1 MKKIAFF
8 FVVLFIVF
16 SASSQSEIDSLLQLS
31 ANAPEKQKTN
41 LYLELSL
48 KLRNDSAR
56 SNAYSKMAYQLAV
69 KNNQVPIQ
77 AMSLYYLGETL
88 FNSSD
93 YPKAIL
99 KYKEAL
105 SVYSKINDS
114 SKMVDCYKA
123 VGLCYY
129 HMDQGDKA
137 IKQFIEGMKL
147 CENDT
152 RNTAKLLSNIAMTH
166 TRMRNLNDAIDNYRK
181 ALALNT
187 SLRNFEGMGVNHNGL
202 GEIYKILNRPDSAL
216 INYKKANKFNKK
228 IDFQAI
234 TISNMAGVYMN
245 YPDSMYRAIECLKQS
260 WAIFRQLGLLQYEA
274 EFKQGIGIILF
285 KQGKYIPAI
294 DALGQSIK
302 LNDKFKRGFKIKA
315 TSHNLLSKAHER
327 IGDYQTA
334 LKHTKLFIQY
344 SDSLAQKEKYEQI
357 AALEMQY
364 ETEKKE
370 TEIARLHAE
379 QELTLIQLRK
389 NKQLKQLG
397 MATALLLLSL
407 IFFGWMKYLDKIKSN
422 RLLEEKNQVIEQSEQ
437 ELRLLNASKN
447 KFFSIIA
454 HDLKNP
460 LHTILGYSFLLNKDY
475 DRFTEDERRKFALQI
490 HQSTNNIFRLLQN
503 LLEWS
508 KAQTGRL
515 NYSPAVVNYQR
526 VLDNSLNVLRAL
538 ADQKNISIKAE
549 NDPELKIF
557 ADPLMIETVLRNL
570 INNAIKFT
578 PEGGKIEV
586 SAKQE
591 NGQLL
596 VSVSDTGIGISEEE
610 TENLFK
616 IDSKVKR
623 KGTNNE
629 DGSGLGLILCKEFVN
644 KHNGEIWVES
654 APNKGSSFR
663 FTIPT
668 KAIA

>member
-8 FVVLFIVF
+8 FVVLFAF
-16 SASSQSEIDSLLQLS
+16 FGASSQTEVDSLIQLS
-31 ANAPEKQKTN
+31 ANAPEKQKTD

-56 SNAYSKMAYQLAV
+56 SNAYSKMAYQLAL
-69 KNNQVPIQ
+69 KNNQVPLQ
-77 AMSLYYLGETL
+77 AMALYYLGETL

-105 SVYSKINDS
+105 SVYAKINS
-114 SKMVDCYKA
+114 SNEMVDCHKA
-123 VGLCYY
+123 IGLCFY

-137 IKQFIEGMKL
+137 INQFIEGMKL
-147 CENDT
+147 CENDA

-166 TRMRNLNDAIDNYRK
+166 TRMRNFNDAIYNYRK
-181 ALALNT
+181 ALVLNT
-187 SLRNFEGMGVNHNGL
+187 SIENVEGMGVNHNGL
-202 GEIYKILNRPDSAL
+202 GEIYKTLNRPDSAL
-216 INYKKANKFNKK
+216 IHYLKAKHLNKK
-228 IDFQAI
+228 TEFQAVTLSNLAGI
-234 TISNMAGVYMN
+234 YMGYKDSISKSV
-245 YPDSMYRAIECLKQS
+245 DCLRQS
-260 WAIFRQLGLLQYEA
+260 WGIFRQLGLLQYEA

-285 KQGKYIPAI
+285 KQGKHIPAI
-294 DALGQSIK
+294 DALEQSIR
-302 LNDKFKRGFKIKA
+302 LNDKFKRGFKIKT
-315 TSHNLLSKAHER
+315 TSHNLLARVYER
-327 IGDYQTA
+327 TGDYKNA
-334 LKHTKLFIQY
+334 LKHTKLFINY
-344 SDSLAQKEKYEQI
+344 SDSLAQNEKYEQI

-370 TEIARLHAE
+370 NEIARLQAE
-379 QELTLIQLRK
+379 KELTLIQLRK
-389 NKQLKQLG
+389 NKQIQYLG
-397 MATALLLLSL
+397 MATAFLLLLL
-407 IFFGWMKYLDKIKSN
+407 VFFVYMKYLDKIKSN
-422 RLLEEKNQVIEQSEQ
+422 QLLKEKNQVIEQSEQ

-460 LHTILGYSFLLNKDY
+460 LHTILGYSALLSKNY
-475 DRFTEDERRKFALQI
+475 DFYTEDERRKFAGDIL
-490 HQSTNNIFRLLQN
+490 HSTNNIFRLLQN

-515 NYSPAVVNYQR
+515 SYSPAVVNYQR

-578 PEGGKIEV
+578 PEGGEIEV

-610 TENLFK
+610 TQNLFR

-629 DGSGLGLILCKEFVN
+629 DGSGLGLILCKEFVH
-644 KHNGEIWVES
+644 KHNGQIWVES

-663 FTIPT
+663 FTIPE

>member
-8 FVVLFIVF
+8 FVVLFVVF
-16 SASSQSEIDSLLQLS
+16 KASSQSEIDSLIQLS

-41 LYLELSL
+41 VYLELSL

-69 KNNQVPIQ
+69 KNNQVPLQ
-77 AMSLYYLGETL
+77 AMALYYLGETL

-105 SVYSKINDS
+105 SACAKINDS
-114 SKMVDCYKA
+114 GKMVDCHKA

-147 CENDT
+147 CENDA

-166 TRMRNLNDAIDNYRK
+166 TRMRNFDDAIYNYRK
-181 ALALNT
+181 ALALNA
-187 SLRNFEGMGVNHNGL
+187 SINNLEGMGVNHNGL
-202 GEIYKILNRPDSAL
+202 GEIYINRNRPDSAL
-216 INYKKANKFNKK
+216 INYTKAKSLNKK

-234 TISNMAGVYMN
+234 TLSNMAGVYMN
-245 YPDSMYRAIECLKQS
+245 YRDSMYKAADCLKQS
-260 WAIFRQLGLLQYEA
+260 WEIFRQLGLLQYEA

-294 DALGQSIK
+294 DALGQSIRV
-302 LNDKFKRGFKIKA
+302 NDKFKRGFKIKT
-315 TSHNLLSKAHER
+315 TSHSLLSKAYER

-334 LKHTKLFIQY
+334 LKHTKLYIQY

-370 TEIARLHAE
+370 NEIARLQAE

-389 NKQLKQLG
+389 NKQLQQLG
-397 MATALLLLSL
+397 MATAFLLLLL
-407 IFFGWMKYLDKIKSN
+407 VFFIYMKYLDKIKSN
-422 RLLEEKNQVIEQSEQ
+422 QLLKEKNQVIEQSEQ

-454 HDLKNP
+454 HDLINP
-460 LHTILGYSFLLNKDY
+460 LHTILGYSALLSKNY
-475 DRFTEDERRKFALQI
+475 DFYTEDERRKFSGDI
-490 HQSTNNIFRLLQN
+490 HLSTNNIFRLLQN

-526 VLDNSLNVLRAL
+526 VLDNSLNVLQAL
-538 ADQKNISIKAE
+538 ADKKNISIKAE

-591 NGQLL
+591 NGRLL

-610 TENLFK
+610 TQNLFR

-654 APNKGSSFR
+654 APNKGSSFT